1 MSSDPAPALVL
12 ANVSK
17 AYLRYARPI
26 DRLKDL
32 VLPGPRRGQPFWA
45 LKDVSFTV
53 PPGQTVGIV
62 GRNGSGKSTLLQIIA
77 RTLSP
82 TAGQVLVRGR
92 VSALLELGSGFNPDF
107 TGREN
112 VHFQASL
119 MGLTSEEIEAG
130 FDRIVAFAGI
140 GDFLDQPVRIYS
152 SGMFLRLAFAV
163 AVSVEPDVLI
173 VDEALSVGDE
183 AFQRKCFSRIRS
195 MREAGRT
202 ILFVSH
208 SGGTVVDLCDQ
219 AILLDQGEM
228 LMGGP
233 PKAVVARYHRLIFAA
248 AEEQERLRAE
258 IRDGKALAEPPA
270 GAAEPAAPAAAALD
284 HYDSALVTSSALAYV
299 PRGADIESPRL
310 LSEAGRPV
318 NLLRRRGTYVYT
330 YRVRFSRPAFKVRFG
345 MLIKT
350 VTGFELAG
358 AVSHPWSA
366 GLDHVEAGQRVEVR
380 FRFCCLLQPG
390 TYFMNAGALGLV
402 DGEEVFLDRR
412 IDVLAFRV
420 QPEPNDL
427 ATGVTDILAEPT
439 VSLIAETDPKPSEAF

>member
-17 AYLRYARPI
+17 AYLRYTRPI

-32 VLPGPRRGQPFWA
+32 VLPGPRRGKPFWA

-77 RTLSP
+77 RTLAP
-82 TAGQVLVRGR
+82 TEGQVLVRGR

-119 MGLTSEEIEAG
+119 MGLTPEEIEAG
-130 FDRIVAFAGI
+130 FERIVAFAGI

-163 AVSVEPDVLI
+163 AVCVEPDLLI

-208 SGGTVVDLCDQ
+208 SGATVVDLCDR
-219 AILLDQGEM
+219 AILLDQGEL
-228 LMGGP
+228 LMSGP
-233 PKAVVARYHRLIFAA
+233 PKAVVARYHRLIFAG

-258 IRDGKALAEPPA
+258 IREGKALSEPPP
-270 GAAEPAAPAAAALD
+270 AAEPAAPPSAALE
-284 HYDSALVTSSALAYV
+284 HFDSALVSSSTLAYA
-299 PRGADIESPRL
+299 PRGADIENPRL
-310 LSEAGRPV
+310 LTEAGRPV
-318 NLLRRRGTYVYT
+318 NLLRRRSEYVYT
-330 YRVRFSRPAFKVRFG
+330 YRVRFTRPAFKVRFG

-366 GLDHVEAGQRVEVR
+366 GLEHVEAGQRVEVR

-390 TYFMNAGALGLV
+390 TYFMNAGALGVV
-402 DGEEVFLDRR
+402 DGEEVFMDRR

-420 QPEPNDL
+420 QPEPDDV
-427 ATGVTDILAEPT
+427 ATGVADILAEPSVVVLT
-439 VSLIAETDPKPSEAF
+439 DTGRESFETS